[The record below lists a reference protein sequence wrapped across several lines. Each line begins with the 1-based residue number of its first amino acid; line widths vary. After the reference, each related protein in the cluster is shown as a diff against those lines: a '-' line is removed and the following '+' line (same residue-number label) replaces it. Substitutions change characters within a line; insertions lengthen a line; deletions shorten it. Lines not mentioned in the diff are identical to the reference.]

1 MVTLHKGF
9 YGLLVVSAFPLS
21 FVIRKKNNGEHKT
34 ISEKDSISLYCHFLV
49 EDNLIWTIMKIIIF
63 FHLLILLSWKLHHK
77 GAL

>member
-1 MVTLHKGF
+1 MDKVWIHYQMLD
-9 YGLLVVSAFPLS
+9 Y
-21 FVIRKKNNGEHKT
+21 
-34 ISEKDSISLYCHFLV
+34 V